1 MQQSVP
7 EPGFLILSVFPRR
20 LSPQRLLSACGLEAA
35 CRCAKNPGLNS
46 GGPQPVPFPF
56 FHLLSWSIG
65 LCKESRAQKPNSR
78 FCSLTSLPY
87 LLLTNRTRR
96 ERERNLTK
104 TDPGTLKTVSTGL
117 TLRRGG
123 SNLRIYTATCT
134 PDCNTC
140 ITGDSWPTL
149 LLSLYSKTSR
159 WAYEYWTSIFPLT
172 IGPWSVL
179 HCMKSL
185 GPSRLCISK
194 SRIVTTRWPG
204 KYNLAFPA
212 QRRDVCLD
220 VSLWLWSF
228 LVIVSTPSDQSSSEM
243 FKLTQTVGAG
253 VISSALPAIAC
264 FHLPCFCIPFSK
276 HYLLQNNF
284 EVSKTSIWW

>member
-7 EPGFLILSVFPRR
+7 EPGFLILSVLPRR

-46 GGPQPVPFPF
+46 GGPRPVPFPF

-204 KYNLAFPA
+204 KVQPGFP
-212 QRRDVCLD
+212 CSEKG
-220 VSLWLWSF
+220 SLLGCFTLIMKFFSNRLNPFWPKFLWNVQVDPDSGSWSNQF
-228 LVIVSTPSDQSSSEM
+228 SPPCNSLLSSSL
-243 FKLTQTVGAG
+243 FLYP
-253 VISSALPAIAC
+253 L
-264 FHLPCFCIPFSK
+264 F
-276 HYLLQNNF
+276 
-284 EVSKTSIWW
+284 